1 MPVLCLAFRSNATII
16 FKSFKMKKLF
26 IGLILFC
33 SVACQTE
40 NTEQSNASKP
50 LDSNEE
56 QRIEAILSKMTL
68 EEKIGQTAL
77 RGSSSSSKGGLS
89 EELIN
94 DLQAGRIGAFLN
106 VMDPAEMKEIQR
118 LAMEESPNGIPVVF
132 ARDVIHG
139 FKTIFPIPLG
149 LAASWEAEQAEIC
162 GRISSIEATQAGI
175 RWTFAPMVD
184 ICRDS
189 RWGRISESPGE
200 DPYLAELIS
209 AAYVKGFQGDSLN
222 APDAMAAC
230 VKHYAAY
237 GMAIG
242 GRDYNSVELHESQLR
257 NVILPPF
264 RAAFDAGVA
273 TVMTS
278 FNDINGVPASGND
291 FLLKDVL
298 KDEIGFD
305 GFVVSDW
312 NSITEM
318 IPHGYAADEKHAA
331 ELAANAGLDM
341 EMTSESYDKHLEELI
356 AEGKFSEADLDD
368 FVRNILR
375 IKIRLGLFENP
386 YTDDS
391 NPPTYYKDE
400 HMVAAKTAAIK
411 SSVLLKNDN
420 SLLPL
425 RANTKVALIG
435 PLADKG
441 HEQLGTWTFD
451 GEKAQTQ
458 TVLDAF
464 KASEADFKFV
474 EGLTHSRDESSSQ
487 FREAVRAARRAD
499 VAIIIAGEEAILS
512 GEAHSRAKI
521 NLPGAQEA
529 LIEAIEATGTPV
541 VLVIMAG
548 RPITFFDYQDQL
560 DAVLMSWHPGT
571 MGGPAIYDM
580 LYGIAEPEGRL
591 PVTWPKTAG
600 QLPLYYNHKNTGR
613 PANAE
618 SFVPMDEIPIEA
630 WQSSLGNTSHYLD
643 YGFTPHYPFGY
654 GLGYTTYKYS
664 NLVIAEK
671 KLNKDGTVKVSVD
684 LTNTGSKAGHEI
696 AQLYIQDVT
705 ASTTRPIRELKAFQ
719 KVKLKSGE
727 TKTLNFELPVSDLSF
742 VGADLETH
750 LEAGTFNLWVGGN
763 AMSGPQGSFEL
774 LD

>member
-1 MPVLCLAFRSNATII
+1 
-16 FKSFKMKKLF
+16 MKKLF
-26 IGLILFC
+26 MAIAFLSLI
-33 SVACQTE
+33 ACQSE
-40 NTEQSNASKP
+40 QAGNNNTSQKSSNPA
-50 LDSNEE
+50 EE
-56 QRIEAILSKMTL
+56 ERIEALLSKMSL

-94 DLQAGRIGAFLN
+94 DIKAGRVGAFLN
-106 VMDPAEMKEIQR
+106 VMDPLFMEEIQR
-118 LAMEESPNGIPVVF
+118 LAVEEGPNGIPVIF

-162 GRISSIEATQAGI
+162 GRVSSIEATQAGI

-184 ICRDS
+184 VCRDS

-200 DPYLAELIS
+200 DPYLGELIS
-209 AAYVKGFQGDSLN
+209 AAYVRGFQGDSLN

-230 VKHYAAY
+230 VKHFAAY
-237 GMAIG
+237 GAAIG

-264 RAAFDAGVA
+264 KAAFDAGVA

-278 FNDINGVPASGND
+278 FNDINGVPASGNS

-331 ELAANAGLDM
+331 DLAANAGLDM
-341 EMTSESYDKHLEELI
+341 EMTSESYENHLEELI
-356 AEGKFSEADLDD
+356 AEGKFSEAALDD

-386 YTDDS
+386 YTDRS
-391 NPPTYYKDE
+391 NPPAYYKDE
-400 HMVAAKTAAIK
+400 HMEAAKTAAVR
-411 SSVLLKNDN
+411 SSVLLKNN
-420 SLLPL
+420 KSLLPL
-425 RANTKVALIG
+425 NANTKVALIG

-451 GEKAQTQ
+451 GEKSKTQ

-464 KASEADFKFV
+464 EASEADFKFV
-474 EGLTHSRDESSSQ
+474 EGLTHSRDKSSAQ
-487 FREAVRAARRAD
+487 FKEAVRAAKKAD
-499 VAIIIAGEEAILS
+499 VAVIIAGEEAILS

-529 LIEAIEATGTPV
+529 LIHEIEATGTPV

-548 RPITFFDYQDQL
+548 RPITFYDYEDEL
-560 DAVLMSWHPGT
+560 DAVLMTWHPGT

-580 LYGIAEPEGRL
+580 LYGISEPEGRL

-613 PANAE
+613 PASAE
-618 SFVPMDEIPIEA
+618 SFVPMDEIPVEA

-654 GLGYTTYKYS
+654 GLGYTTYEYS
-664 NLVIAEK
+664 NLVIAEEK
-671 KLNKDGTVKVSVD
+671 VNKDGTVKVTVD

-696 AQLYIQDVT
+696 AQLYVQDVT
-705 ASTTRPIRELKAFQ
+705 ASTTRPVRELKAYQ
-719 KVKLKSGE
+719 KVELKSGE
-727 TKTLNFELPVSDLSF
+727 TKTLSFELPVSKLSF

-750 LEAGTFNLWVGGN
+750 LEAGTFNLWIGNN
-763 AMSGPQGSFEL
+763 AMSGQKGSFEL
-774 LD
+774 VD

>member
-1 MPVLCLAFRSNATII
+1 MYKPFRMKQLFIALSLLCLI
-16 FKSFKMKKLF
+16 
-26 IGLILFC
+26 
-33 SVACQTE
+33 ACQAEDKGT
-40 NTEQSNASKP
+40 TQIKKTSNSAV
-50 LDSNEE
+50 E
-56 QRIEAILSKMTL
+56 QRIDALLSKMSL

-77 RGSSSSSKGGLS
+77 RGSSSSSTGGIS
-89 EELIN
+89 DEIIEDIR
-94 DLQAGRIGAFLN
+94 AGRIGAFLN
-106 VMDPAEMKEIQR
+106 VMDPEHMQELQR
-118 LAMEESPNGIPVVF
+118 LAVEESPNGVPIVF

-149 LAASWEAEQAEIC
+149 LAASWDDEQAEIC
-162 GRISSIEATQAGI
+162 GRVSSIEATQAGI

-200 DPYLAELIS
+200 DPYLGELIS
-209 AAYVKGFQGDSLN
+209 AAYVRGFQGDSLN

-237 GMAIG
+237 GAAVG
-242 GRDYNSVELHESQLR
+242 GRDYNSAELHESQLR
-257 NVILPPF
+257 NMILPPF
-264 RAAFDAGVA
+264 QAAFDAGVA

-278 FNDINGVPASGND
+278 FNDVNGVPASGNS

-298 KDEIGFD
+298 KGEIGFD
-305 GFVVSDW
+305 GFIVSDW

-318 IPHGYAADEKHAA
+318 IPHGFAADEKHAA

-341 EMTSESYDKHLEELI
+341 EMTSESYENHLEELI
-356 AEGKFSEADLDD
+356 KEGKFKEAELDD

-386 YTDDS
+386 YTDWS
-391 NPPTYYKDE
+391 TPPVYYEEE
-400 HMVAAKTAAIK
+400 HMAAAKTAAIK
-411 SSVLLKNDN
+411 SSVLLKNN
-420 SLLPL
+420 KSLLPL
-425 RANTKVALIG
+425 QQSTKVAVIG

-451 GEKAQTQ
+451 GEKTKTQ
-458 TVLDAF
+458 TVVDAF
-464 KASEADFKFV
+464 EAGEANFNFV
-474 EGLTHSRDESSSQ
+474 EGLTHSRDMSEDQ
-487 FREAVRAARRAD
+487 FKSAVRAAKRSD
-499 VAIIIAGEEAILS
+499 VAVIVAGEEAILS

-529 LIEAIEATGTPV
+529 LIEAIAETGTPI

-548 RPITFFDYQDQL
+548 RPITYFDYQDQL
-560 DAVLMSWHPGT
+560 DAVLMTWHPGT

-613 PANAE
+613 PASAE
-618 SFVPMDEIPIEA
+618 SFVPMDKIPVEA

-671 KLNKDGTVKVSVD
+671 QLNKDGTVKVSVD
-684 LTNTGSKAGHEI
+684 LTNTGSRAGHEI
-696 AQLYIQDVT
+696 AQLYVQDVT
-705 ASTTRPIRELKAFQ
+705 ASTTRPVRELKTFQ

-727 TKTLNFELPVSDLSF
+727 TKTLSFEVPVSDLSF

-750 LEAGTFNLWVGGN
+750 LEAGTFNLWIGNN
-763 AMSGPQGSFEL
+763 AMSGQKGSFEL
-774 LD
+774 VD